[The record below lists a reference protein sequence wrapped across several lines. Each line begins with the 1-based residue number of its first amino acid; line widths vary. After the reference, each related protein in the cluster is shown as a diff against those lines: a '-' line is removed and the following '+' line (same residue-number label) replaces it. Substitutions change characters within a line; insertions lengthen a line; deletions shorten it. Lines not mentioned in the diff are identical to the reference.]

1 MASSGTSTR
10 LVWMA
15 DGGWR
20 SGNAARPPLSSAGFG
35 ASLGRVE
42 FTGSP
47 CLLSGILQQPWTK
60 GRRTNYAPPP
70 KPNPDTH
77 RVLLLMFF
85 HLLFVRTKSALH
97 TPRLSGQ
104 LRALTLWCHVPQPG
118 ALLRHWC
125 PVRCQEGNCPALA
138 LPSPHPPILWWVWR
152 LGVSRGWGEFTHGRT
167 QGCCPHGA
175 PLEQCR

>member
-1 MASSGTSTR
+1 MPPDHPSARQGLGPALAELNSLALPACSLEFSSSPGQK
-10 LVWMA
+10 
-15 DGGWR
+15 
-20 SGNAARPPLSSAGFG
+20 G
-35 ASLGRVE
+35 AE
-42 FTGSP
+42 QT
-47 CLLSGILQQPWTK
+47 T
-60 GRRTNYAPPP
+60 PP

-85 HLLFVRTKSALH
+85 HLLFVHTKSALH

-118 ALLRHWC
+118 ALLRHWG
-125 PVRCQEGNCPALA
+125 PVRCQEGNCPVLA
-138 LPSPHPPILWWVWR
+138 LPNPHPPILWWVRR
-152 LGVSRGWGEFTHGRT
+152 LGVSRGRGEFTHGRT